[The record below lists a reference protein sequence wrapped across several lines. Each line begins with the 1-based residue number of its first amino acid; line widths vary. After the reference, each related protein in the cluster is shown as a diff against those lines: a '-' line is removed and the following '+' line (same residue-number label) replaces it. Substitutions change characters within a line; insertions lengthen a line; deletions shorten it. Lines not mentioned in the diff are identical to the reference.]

1 MPDKKE
7 EKLKERVSI
16 FIDGSNLYHNLR
28 RNHIKIS
35 FEELIKRLE
44 TKREVTDVFY
54 YTAELDPKFNPQK
67 YKDHH
72 EFLERI
78 RKIPRFHVVLCNL
91 KKIPLEDGTFNYDIK
106 GDDVH
111 LTVDLISGA
120 YEDIFDTAIIVS
132 GDEDFIPA
140 LKKVQEL
147 GKKVENAYFI
157 ASASSALKNSSNA
170 SICMNQI
177 IKEII

>member
-1 MPDKKE
+1 MQS
-7 EKLKERVSI
+7 ERVSI
-16 FIDGSNLYHNLR
+16 FIDGSNLYHSLKNLGIQR
-28 RNHIKIS
+28 IDFQK
-35 FEELIKRLE
+35 LINRLIGN
-44 TKREVTDVFY
+44 RQLVLVFY
-54 YTAELDPKFNPQK
+54 YNASLDIAMNLETYWKQQKFFGEL
-67 YKDHH
+67 
-72 EFLERI
+72 
-78 RKIPRFHVVLCNL
+78 RKLPYFKVVLCKL
-91 KKIPLEDGTFNYDIK
+91 RKYKKGDKTTAYEVK

-120 YEDIFDTAIIVS
+120 YENTFDTAIIVS

-170 SICMNQI
+170 SICINHL